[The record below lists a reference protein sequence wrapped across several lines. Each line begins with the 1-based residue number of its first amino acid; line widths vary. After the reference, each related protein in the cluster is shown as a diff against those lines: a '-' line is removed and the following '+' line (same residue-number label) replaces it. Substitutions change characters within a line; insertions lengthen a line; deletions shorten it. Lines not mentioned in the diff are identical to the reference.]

1 MNIIIDIIINKNVN
15 YYLNI
20 LKIYKLF
27 LTKFFIYYFFI
38 KKFIFKPIQ
47 NSILFLYYFFF
58 FE

>member
-1 MNIIIDIIINKNVN
+1 MNIIIDININKNVN

-47 NSILFLYYFFF
+47 NSILFLY
-58 FE
+58 